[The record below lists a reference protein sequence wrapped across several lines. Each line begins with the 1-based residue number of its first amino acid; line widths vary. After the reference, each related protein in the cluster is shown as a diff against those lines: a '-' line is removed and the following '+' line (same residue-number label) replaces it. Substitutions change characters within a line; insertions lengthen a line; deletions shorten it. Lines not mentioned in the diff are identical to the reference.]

1 MRKRTAGAGAVKKLR
16 VACEINGVAVA
27 RDVAPGAT
35 LLDFLRYDLEL
46 TGSKEGCGKGE
57 CGACTV
63 EVDGRLVTSCL
74 VLAAQVDGRRVR
86 TVEGLGERHASLLHP
101 VQSAFLECGAVQCGF
116 CTPGFV
122 MAAAAVVD
130 ACARSRG
137 RSPTAREVEEG
148 LEGNLCRCTGYQK
161 IRAAVAR
168 GVEIAVAERVKTKRG
183 AASRGGGR
191 AEKRKGAAR

>member
-1 MRKRTAGAGAVKKLR
+1 VKKFR
-16 VACEINGVAVA
+16 VACEVNGVAVLG
-27 RDVAPGAT
+27 DVVPGAT
-35 LLDFLRYDLEL
+35 LLDFLRCELGL

-63 EVDGRLVTSCL
+63 EVDGRLALSCL
-74 VLAAQVDGRRVR
+74 MLAAQVDGRRVR
-86 TVEGLGERHASLLHP
+86 TIEGLARGAELLHP
-101 VQSAFLECGAVQCGF
+101 VQAAFLECGAVQCGF

-130 ACARSRG
+130 TCARQGG
-137 RSPTAREVEEG
+137 RAPTAREVEEG

-168 GVEIAVAERVKTKRG
+168 GVEIAVAERARRG
-183 AASRGGGR
+183 VR
-191 AEKRKGAAR
+191 

>member
-1 MRKRTAGAGAVKKLR
+1 MKKMR
-16 VACEINGVAVA
+16 VACEVNGVAVV
-27 RDVAPGAT
+27 REVAPGAT
-35 LLDFLRYDLEL
+35 LLDFLRYDVGL

-74 VLAAQVDGRRVR
+74 MLAAQVEGRRVR
-86 TVEGLGERHASLLHP
+86 TIEGLGEGHANLLHP
-101 VQSAFLECGAVQCGF
+101 VQAAFLECGAVQCGF

-130 ACARSRG
+130 ACARHGG
-137 RSPTAREVEEG
+137 RAPTAREVEEG

-161 IRAAVAR
+161 IRVAVAR
-168 GVEIAVAERVKTKRG
+168 GVEIAAAEC
-183 AASRGGGR
+183 SRKGR
-191 AEKRKGAAR
+191 DGAARAGTPRTIRKGDAR